1 MRNLSNAAE
10 GFPVCIA
17 RQHRQ
22 NSPLFVLEAVN
33 TADFEIH
40 SISCFFPPPSTLITP
55 LPDFYF
61 SSKHPSSSLK
71 YPKNPLSSSKIH
83 SNLLSFSSVTKS
95 QLTLARNTPEKFLLQ
110 PIIIRSSGLFYC
122 HWQQLFVHLRTQ
134 FIILARFC
142 LCLLCWIAVKSTFF
156 QSAWKNLMGSV
167 KARQPQA
174 TQWIRWLTHISETIR
189 IRKWLLQWWQMIPE
203 SLSWKGWNTVTN
215 ANSVWSIWK
224 SSCRW

>member
-1 MRNLSNAAE
+1 MWFSLENTQRTYHQSWTQIWETLSNAAE

-40 SISCFFPPPSTLITP
+40 SISCFFPPPSTLISP
-55 LPDFYF
+55 LPAFYF

-71 YPKNPLSSSKIH
+71 YPKNLLSSSKIH

-156 QSAWKNLMGSV
+156 QSAWK
-167 KARQPQA
+167 
-174 TQWIRWLTHISETIR
+174 TWWIQSKPDSHKQLSE
-189 IRKWLLQWWQMIPE
+189 
-203 SLSWKGWNTVTN
+203 
-215 ANSVWSIWK
+215 
-224 SSCRW
+224 